1 MSRAQ
6 HPSHDHHRSADHATM
21 VADFRRRFWVSV
33 ALTLPILVLSPLLQE
48 LFGLDQ
54 LLEFRGAPYL
64 AFGFA
69 SAVYFFGGWPFLS
82 GLVDEL
88 RARQPGM
95 MTLIGLAI
103 SVAYLYSSA
112 VVFGLQGRLFFWEL
126 ATLLDVML
134 LGHWIEMR
142 SVMGA
147 SGALEA
153 LVRLLPDTAH
163 RLHDDDSSED
173 VPVDRLQSDDRVLIK
188 PGEKVPVD
196 GEIIDGET
204 SLDESM
210 ITGESTPVT
219 RGEGQKVVGGS
230 VNGEGAIT
238 VRVTGTG
245 EQTYLSRVIDMVSK
259 AQASRSRTQDFA
271 NRAAAWLTY
280 IALSAGTL
288 TLLAWLSLDR
298 DFQFALARA
307 VTVMVITC
315 PHALGLAVPLV
326 MAVSTSLGAGSGLL
340 IRNRSAFE
348 RARELQAV
356 VFDKTGTLTEG
367 RFGVAGIV
375 PLAGLKEDQVLTLAA
390 SLERQS
396 EHPIARGILDAA
408 EEHDLKLLEARGFRN
423 LTGKGAEAEVDGRH
437 VRVVSPGY
445 ARDQGFDTRHDKLE
459 HWRDEGK
466 TVVFVLSDD
475 QAVGAIA
482 LADIIRKESRAAI
495 DKLKSMGLQ
504 CMMLTGDSE
513 TVARSVA
520 GQLEL
525 DDYFAEV
532 LPEDKAKKIGEV
544 KQRGLHVA
552 MVGDGVND
560 APALAEA
567 DLGIAIGAG
576 TDVAVEA
583 GDVVLVRSDP
593 RDIASI
599 LTLSRATHRKMV
611 QNLLWATGYNVIA
624 IPLAAGVAYGA
635 GILLSP
641 AIGAAVMSLSTII
654 VAINARL
661 LGRTQLN

>member
-1 MSRAQ
+1 VN
-6 HPSHDHHRSADHATM
+6 HARHQQSGNHAAM
-21 VADFRRRFWVSV
+21 VADFRRRFWVAA
-33 ALTLPILVLSPLLQE
+33 ALTVPILVLSPLLQE
-48 LFGLDQ
+48 LFGLER
-54 LLEFRGAPYL
+54 LLTIPGDRYVVFTL
-64 AFGFA
+64 A
-69 SAVYFFGGWPFLS
+69 SAVYVYGGWPFLT
-82 GLVDEL
+82 GLGEEL

-95 MTLIGLAI
+95 MTLIGLAV

-126 ATLLDVML
+126 ATLIDVML

-163 RLHDDDSSED
+163 RLRADGSSEE
-173 VPVDRLQSDDRVLIK
+173 VPIDRLQSDDRILIK

-196 GEIIDGET
+196 GEIVEGES

-210 ITGESTPVT
+210 LTGESTPVT
-219 RGEGQKVVGGS
+219 RGQGDEVVGGS
-230 VNGEGAIT
+230 VNGEGALT

-245 EQTYLSRVIDMVSK
+245 EDTYLSRVIDMVRE
-259 AQASRSRTQDFA
+259 AQGSRSRAQDFA
-271 NRAAAWLTY
+271 DRAAAWLTY
-280 IALSAGTL
+280 IALSAGAL
-288 TLLAWLSLDR
+288 TLQVWLSLER

-367 RFGVAGIV
+367 RFGVAGV
-375 PLAGLKEDQVLTLAA
+375 AALADLNEDQVLTLAA

-396 EHPIARGILDAA
+396 EHPIARGILHAA
-408 EEHDLKLLEARGFRN
+408 EERELQLHEARSFRN
-423 LTGKGAEAEVDGRH
+423 LTGKGAEAEIDGH
-437 VRVVSPGY
+437 RVQVVAPGY
-445 ARDQGFDTRHDKLE
+445 AREQGVDSEHDALQR
-459 HWRDEGK
+459 WRDEGK
-466 TVVFVLSDD
+466 TVVFVLSDE

-482 LADIIRKESRAAI
+482 LADIVRAESRAAI

-513 TVARSVA
+513 SVARSVA
-520 GQLEL
+520 AELEL

-532 LPEDKAKKIGEV
+532 LPEDKAKKIRDV
-544 KQRGLHVA
+544 KQRGLRAA

-560 APALAEA
+560 APALVEA

-593 RDIASI
+593 RDIAAI

-611 QNLLWATGYNVIA
+611 QNLLWATAYNVVA
-624 IPLAAGVAYGA
+624 IPLAAGVAYNA

-641 AIGAAVMSLSTII
+641 AIGAAVMSLSTVI

-661 LGRTQLN
+661 LRHTRLE

>member
-1 MSRAQ
+1 
-6 HPSHDHHRSADHATM
+6 M
-21 VADFRRRFWVSV
+21 VADFRRRLWVAA
-33 ALTLPILVLSPLLQE
+33 ALTVPILVLSPLLQQ
-48 LFGLDQ
+48 LFGLEQ
-54 LLEFRGAPYL
+54 LLTFPGDRYVVFTL
-64 AFGFA
+64 A
-69 SAVYFFGGWPFLS
+69 SAVYVYGGWPFLK
-82 GLVDEL
+82 GLVEEL

-95 MTLIGLAI
+95 MTLIGLAV

-126 ATLLDVML
+126 ATLIDVML

-163 RLHDDDSSED
+163 RLRDDGSSED
-173 VPVDRLQSDDRVLIK
+173 VPVDRLQSDDRILIK

-196 GEIIDGET
+196 GEIIEGES

-210 ITGESTPVT
+210 LTGESTPVS
-219 RGEGQKVVGGS
+219 RGQGHEVVGGS

-245 EQTYLSRVIDMVSK
+245 EDTYLSRVVDMVRA
-259 AQASRSRTQDFA
+259 AQGSRSRAQDFA
-271 NRAAAWLTY
+271 DRAAAWLTY
-280 IALSAGTL
+280 IALSAGAL
-288 TLLAWLSLDR
+288 TLLVWLSLER

-367 RFGVAGIV
+367 RFGVAGIAA
-375 PLAGLKEDQVLTLAA
+375 LGDRNEDQVLTLAA

-396 EHPIARGILDAA
+396 EHPIARGIVHEA
-408 EEHDLKLLEARGFRN
+408 EERELQLREARSFRN
-423 LTGKGAEAEVDGRH
+423 LTGKGAEAEIDGH
-437 VRVVSPGY
+437 RVQVVAPGY
-445 ARDQGFDTRHDKLE
+445 AREQGIDSDHEALQR
-459 HWRDEGK
+459 WRDEGK

-482 LADIIRKESRAAI
+482 LADIVRTESRAAI

-513 TVARSVA
+513 SVARSVA
-520 GQLEL
+520 GELEL

-532 LPEDKAKKIGEV
+532 LPEDKAKKIRDV
-544 KQRGLHVA
+544 QQRGLRAA

-560 APALAEA
+560 APALVEA

-593 RDIASI
+593 RDIAAI

-611 QNLLWATGYNVIA
+611 QNLFWATAYNVFA
-624 IPLAAGVAYGA
+624 IPLAAGVAYSA

-641 AIGAAVMSLSTII
+641 AVGAAVMSLSTVI
-654 VAINARL
+654 VAVNARL
-661 LGRTQLN
+661 LGRTQLE